1 MPPHSA
7 RRQRSLALRVP
18 VVALILAFTAIPT
31 ELRRVDLDTLAE
43 FVHFGVDVP
52 DIIANILG
60 FVPLGMVLV
69 DGTRSRAIGLAA
81 ALSLFVEIMQ
91 LFSAGRSPS
100 LIDVMTNTLGAA
112 IGFAICRRWHIDLA
126 RVTVG
131 IRAALAAG
139 VLALG
144 TYGIV
149 AAQITPERVEKSI
162 KLAIANPPWRTV
174 NDRGATTPGRLEAY
188 WTFDGT
194 SPANVSDESGSGINA
209 IPVNGVRF
217 VEGVIGR
224 AVDLNGSNQWLDAG
238 EPTALRLV
246 GSVTITAWINSRAFP
261 RDDAAIVS
269 AHSGLGYQLDTTI
282 DTGPR
287 TVGFKLANASGKLM
301 ARYGRTRL
309 QLNRWYHVAG
319 VYDAPAKTLDV
330 YLQGHLDNG
339 CLIGEVTGTQRVSG
353 KHSFIGR
360 RSSEQGFEFAG
371 AIDEVRIYSRALTPD
386 EIAAQVAQAAAT
398 PGLDVSSARDLSPGD
413 PVLRNC
419 SREEPDD
426 TRITGLM
433 VLFGMLVAVG
443 TMGVWQGDGFRGAG
457 LVISATAGALLLPHI
472 LAIVPPYFLWCVP
485 LLTLS
490 GGASVV
496 ASTRDETD

>member
-1 MPPHSA
+1 
-7 RRQRSLALRVP
+7 LALRVP
-18 VVALILAFTAIPT
+18 VVALIVAFTAIPT
-31 ELRRVDLDTLAE
+31 ELRRVDLDTLTE
-43 FVHFGVDVP
+43 FVDWGVDVP

-69 DGTRSRAIGLAA
+69 DGTRSRAVGLAA

-126 RVTVG
+126 RVTIG
-131 IRAALAAG
+131 ARAAATAA

-144 TYGIV
+144 TYTLV
-149 AAQITPERVEKSI
+149 AAQITPERMGGFLKMAMAS
-162 KLAIANPPWRTV
+162 PPWQPV

-194 SPANVSDESGSGINA
+194 TPSNVSDESGSGISA
-209 IPVNGVRF
+209 IPVNGVKF
-217 VEGVIGR
+217 VDGVIGR

-246 GSVTITAWINSRAFP
+246 GSVTITAWINSSAFP

-309 QLNRWYHVAG
+309 QLNRWNHVAG
-319 VYDAPAKTLDV
+319 VYDATAKTLDV
-330 YLQGHLDNG
+330 YLQGQLDNG
-339 CLIGEVTGTQRVSG
+339 CLIGEVTDTQRVSG

-360 RSSEQGFEFAG
+360 RGGERGFEFAG
-371 AIDEVRIYSRALTPD
+371 AIDEVRIYSRALTAE
-386 EIAAQVAQAAAT
+386 EIADQAKLASHVQRPEAAE
-398 PGLDVSSARDLSPGD
+398 DE
-413 PVLRNC
+413 
-419 SREEPDD
+419 SRAADRVPSKCPSEEPSDA
-426 TRITGLM
+426 RVTGLL
-433 VLFGMLVAVG
+433 VLFGMLAAVATVG
-443 TMGVWQGDGFRGAG
+443 LYRGDGVRKTG
-457 LVISATAGALLLPHI
+457 LIVSMFAGALL
-472 LAIVPPYFLWCVP
+472 VPWMAAVVPRYFLWCVP
-485 LLTLS
+485 FFTLA

-496 ASTRDETD
+496 ASTRDDGK